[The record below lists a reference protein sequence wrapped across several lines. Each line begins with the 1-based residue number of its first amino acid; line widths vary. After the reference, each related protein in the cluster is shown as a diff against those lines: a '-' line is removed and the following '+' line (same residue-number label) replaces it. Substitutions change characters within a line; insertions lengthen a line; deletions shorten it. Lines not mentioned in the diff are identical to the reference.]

1 MDAGKTLARV
11 QDFYLLS
18 FCSVSSIF
26 KRPFYTRELLA
37 QMDYAGTGSFFIVF
51 FVSVFIGMV
60 LALQTSANLAPL
72 GLKMYTGKAIGISVL
87 REIGPVAVAL
97 AFAGRVGSGMASE
110 LGSMV
115 LGHQVD
121 VLRVH
126 GVSPIKKLVTPRV
139 LAAVVVLPVLT
150 VIGDAL
156 SLLGGYYIAVF
167 HAGQSGSFYWIQIRD
182 ILNLET
188 FVLGLSKPLVFGF
201 LITCISCY
209 MGLSTTGGAKG
220 LRRATTS
227 AVVSSILMIVATDF
241 LITRAV
247 FYFTRSAL

>member
-1 MDAGKTLARV
+1 MSMDAMKKLSRM

-18 FCSVSSIF
+18 FSSMAGIF
-26 KRPFYTRELLA
+26 KRPFYLRDLVA

-51 FVSVFIGMV
+51 FVSLFIGMV

-72 GLKMYTGKAIGISVL
+72 GLKIYTGKAIGISVL
-87 REIGPVAVAL
+87 REIGPVSVAL
-97 AFAGRVGSGMASE
+97 AFTGRVGSGMASE

-139 LAAVVVLPVLT
+139 LGAVVMLPVLT
-150 VIGDAL
+150 IVGDTV

-167 HAGQSGSFYWIQIRD
+167 HSHQSGAFYWIQIRD

-188 FVLGLSKPLVFGF
+188 FLLGLSKPFVFGF

-209 MGLSTTGGAKG
+209 RGLSTTGGPG
-220 LRRATTS
+220 DSGGPPRRQWS
-227 AVVSSILMIVATDF
+227 LPSS
-241 LITRAV
+241 
-247 FYFTRSAL
+247 